1 MSAEWGDRQAG
12 LVGGRGAWV
21 DAARWLAFWEAAHWA
36 EATWKAQN
44 VAAWQ
49 LAKVG
54 RWMQRDADDHR

>member
-1 MSAEWGDRQAG
+1 MTAPKRGGHFSAGQAG
-12 LVGGRGAWV
+12 VWV
-21 DAARWLAFWEAAHWA
+21 DAARWLAFWEAARWA

-54 RWMQRDADDHR
+54 RWLQRDGDDGQ